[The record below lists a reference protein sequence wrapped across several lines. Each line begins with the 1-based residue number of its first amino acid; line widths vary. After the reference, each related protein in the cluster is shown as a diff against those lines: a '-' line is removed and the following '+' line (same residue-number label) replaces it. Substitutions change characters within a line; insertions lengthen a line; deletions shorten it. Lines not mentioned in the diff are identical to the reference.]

1 MDKTELMKIIGQNL
15 KKYRE
20 ASGLTQEALA
30 EIADISTPFYANL
43 ERGKKG
49 MTVFVL
55 RNLAD
60 ALGVNV
66 SSLLYEE
73 SENDSLHNIEILLKN
88 KPKSFIVLIEKFIR
102 LCAEG
107 YPDN

>member
-1 MDKTELMKIIGQNL
+1 MDKTELMQIIGQNL

-20 ASGLTQEALA
+20 ANGLTQESLA
-30 EIADISTPFYANL
+30 EMADISTPFYANL

-49 MTVFVL
+49 MTVLVL

-66 SSLLYEE
+66 YNLLYDDTKSE
-73 SENDSLHNIEILLKN
+73 SIHNIEVLLKN
-88 KPKSFIVLIEKFIR
+88 KPQSFIILVEKIIR

-107 YPDN
+107 YSYK